1 MLAAHTLF
9 YRRDPMKT
17 CVLANCARVFIIE
30 SSLKVQ
36 WEVSF
41 RNKYHLAQCKNSCQ
55 TRLLLRV
62 GLYLCVCTHVLLMCL
77 FKILLF
83 RGINETMK
91 THKIK
96 VTGVENIV
104 DIYNRNSFFFCPVL
118 ELNLGP
124 HTYQANPLP
133 LSYTTPAPNAIFL
146 TVHYQGTNFISR
158 MPQELQQECCVGINT
173 KQEHSE
179 KARRPPSLTYTVGR
193 N

>member
-1 MLAAHTLF
+1 M
-9 YRRDPMKT
+9 
-17 CVLANCARVFIIE
+17 
-30 SSLKVQ
+30 
-36 WEVSF
+36 

-104 DIYNRNSFFFCPVL
+104 DIYNRNSFFFLSCSGIEFRASHMPGKPFTT
-118 ELNLGP
+118 ELYNPSPKCNIPNGSLPRYKFHLQDALG
-124 HTYQANPLP
+124 
-133 LSYTTPAPNAIFL
+133 TPARVL
-146 TVHYQGTNFISR
+146 CWH
-158 MPQELQQECCVGINT
+158 
-173 KQEHSE
+173 KH
-179 KARRPPSLTYTVGR
+179 KAGAQ
-193 N
+193 